1 MIKKVFVTII
11 LALLVGLIMAENVP
25 TAGKNKST
33 LSTDEL
39 KEAAAGCLAGAF
51 YTELNINNVRAR
63 INSGGDMWW
72 DLNTSAGR
80 GTAQYEIPKGSKK
93 TSMFA
98 GALWIGGIDVNG
110 QLKLAAQR
118 YRQVGVDFFPGPLSL
133 DGTAYISSD
142 ECTRWD
148 KIWTIYRKD
157 VDNFLLWWAEDSSN
171 ILSYDIPQYFFNYP
185 AHGDPTKG
193 QSLYIAP
200 FFDNNGDG
208 FYNPA
213 DGDYPYYD
221 IDNSLCKQNLP
232 TLETERG
239 YSYGG
244 IMADQVLKGDQTLF
258 WVFND
263 RGNIHTETQG
273 QQIGLEIRAQAFAFT
288 TNDEIN
294 NMTFYSFE
302 IINRSTYT
310 LYETYMSLWTDPDLG
325 FARDDYLGCDVERGL
340 GYCYNGLAVDGQG
353 QIEAYGDQPPAV
365 GIDFFQGPY
374 MDPDDLDNPKYYVYT
389 DEHGNVIQEQICDES
404 INGVNFGDGIID
416 NERFG
421 MRRFVYHN
429 NTTGVPE
436 YMTDPEFAIE
446 YYNFLKGIWK
456 DNTKMLYGGNAHAS
470 SGAYG
475 PECDFMFPGDTDP
488 CDWGTGGVPPNGDRY
503 WTEQTAGNLPNDRRF
518 MQSAGPFTLRPG
530 ALNYVTVGLP
540 WARATSGGPFAS
552 VELLRKVDDK
562 CQRLFENCFK
572 VLDGP
577 DAPDLVIQELN
588 RELILFITNKPTSNN
603 ANEDYAE
610 IDPSIVSPVGTPPDQ
625 RYDSVYRFQG
635 YQIYQVKDATVTAND
650 IHDAT
655 KARLVAQ
662 CDIKDSVSR
671 LINFYYNEDL
681 DAMMPVEEV
690 NGANEG
696 IKHSFRILEDQFAS
710 GDKRLV
716 NNKKYYYLAVAY
728 AFNEFKKYSHIP
740 GALGSIDGQP
750 LPYLMGRKNIQ
761 VYTAIPHITEP
772 ENGGTVINANYG
784 DGVEITRVEG
794 QGNGANILD
803 ITSESENNI
812 LANNYVTELKYKAG
826 RGPINVSVV
835 DPLNVVNARYT
846 LKFDN
851 TVSQTEL
858 INGNIGWTL
867 EVYNPSGNLIST
879 HNSQK
884 AINFNNEQL
893 FLDLGISIT
902 IEQCLYP
909 GNTDDATNG
918 FIEATMTYKDS
929 THRWLSGVPDE
940 EGSSPLNW
948 IRSGTLDNV
957 DNPEESD
964 YYGSGK
970 IWLDPQQYY
979 EKILG
984 GTWAPY
990 RLVSTYADHPI
1001 GGGMGSFIS
1010 FNDLSNLASVDLIIT
1025 PDKSKWTRCVVIE
1038 TCDDP
1043 TLAQGGA
1050 SKMTPRKATSVDKN
1064 GNPDPSYDYPT
1075 GMGWFPGYA
1084 INIETGERLN
1094 IIFGE
1099 DSWLAGDNGNDMIFN
1114 PTSRIMT
1121 NLGQLLL
1128 GGKHFVYIV
1137 GHNGDKTTTTDNYP
1151 PAYDGGKWIYEKLN
1165 DPNAVRKNRVW
1176 QNVLWV
1182 GIPLS
1187 VENEPW
1193 LDNDVRIRFR
1203 VKRPYDKFYSTPA
1216 SANNNPNP
1224 QNGNYPMYSFSTAN
1238 MVTVKGD
1245 LQTAKDALDLINVVP
1260 NPYYAW
1266 NSYETNQV
1274 DNRVR
1279 ITNLPSKCTISIYS
1293 TSGQLI
1299 RQYTKDDPEVTFLD
1313 WDLKNHAGIP
1323 ISGGLYLI
1331 HVKAPGVGEK
1341 VIKWFG
1347 ALRPIDLNAF

>member
-1 MIKKVFVTII
+1 MIKKVFVSIV
-11 LALLVGLIMAENVP
+11 LALFVGLVVGENVP
-25 TAGKNKST
+25 TAGINKRTMS
-33 LSTDEL
+33 SDEL

-51 YTELNINNVRAR
+51 YTELNINNVRTR

-72 DLNTSAGR
+72 DLQTAGGR

-118 YRQVGVDFFPGPLSL
+118 YRQIGVDFFPGPLST
-133 DGTAYISSD
+133 DGAAFIDAD

-157 VDNFLLWWAEDSSN
+157 VDQFLAWWTEDSAN
-171 ILSYDIPQYFFNYP
+171 ISSYPIPKYFFDYP

-193 QSLYIAP
+193 QSFYIAP
-200 FFDNNGDG
+200 FYDHNGDG
-208 FYNPA
+208 TYNPY

-221 IDNSLCKQNLP
+221 IDNSLCKQELP
-232 TLETERG
+232 TLETEMG
-239 YSYGG
+239 YVFGG

-273 QQIGLEIRAQAFAFT
+273 QQIGFEIRAQAFAFT

-325 FARDDYLGCDVERGL
+325 YAWDDYLGCDVERGL
-340 GYCYNGLAVDGQG
+340 GYCYNGKAVDGTG
-353 QIEAYGDQPPAV
+353 QIEAYGDQPPAI

-374 MDPDDLDNPKYYVYT
+374 MDPDGIDNPKYNIYT
-389 DEHGNVIQEQICDES
+389 DADGNTIYEQICDES
-404 INGVNFGDGIID
+404 INGVNFGDGIVD

-429 NTTGVPE
+429 NTGVPN
-436 YMTDPEFAIE
+436 YMTDPDIAIE

-456 DNTKMLYGGNAHAS
+456 DNTKMMYGGNAHIS

-488 CDWGTGGVPPNGDRY
+488 CDWGTGGLPPNGPKY
-503 WTEQTAGNLPNDRRF
+503 WTEETAGNLPHDRRF

-530 ALNYVTVGLP
+530 ALNYVTVGIP

-610 IDPSIVSPVGTPPDQ
+610 VDPSIVSPIGTPPDQ
-625 RYDSVYRFQG
+625 KYDSVYRFQG
-635 YQIYQVKDATVTAND
+635 YQIFQLKDATVTAND
-650 IHDAT
+650 LHDAT

-671 LINFYYNEDL
+671 LINFYYSEDL

-690 NGANEG
+690 NGQNEG
-696 IKHSFRILEDQFAS
+696 IKHSFRIVEDQFAS

-716 NNKKYYYLAVAY
+716 NNKKYYYMVVAY
-728 AFNEFKKYSHIP
+728 AYNEYKKYSHIP
-740 GALGSIDGQP
+740 GSAGSIDGQAK
-750 LPYLMGRKNIQ
+750 PYLMGRKNIQ

-772 ENGGTVINANYG
+772 ENSGTVIRANYG
-784 DGVEITRVEG
+784 DGVQITRIEG
-794 QGNGANILD
+794 QGNGGNILD
-803 ITSESENNI
+803 ILPESEKEI
-812 LANNYVTELKYKAG
+812 LANNFVQELKYKTG

-835 DPLNVVNARYT
+835 DPLNVIDARYI
-846 LKFDN
+846 LKFN
-851 TVSQTEL
+851 KNVSQSNL
-858 INGNIGWTL
+858 IKGNCDWEV
-867 EVYNPSGNLIST
+867 EVYSPDWSTLIGKF
-879 HNSQK
+879 NSQK
-884 AINFNNEQL
+884 VISNRNEQL

-909 GNTDDATNG
+909 GDENDPTNG
-918 FIEATMTYKDS
+918 FLEATMEYKDS
-929 THRWLSGVPDE
+929 TRRWLSGVPDE
-940 EGSSPLNW
+940 EGSSSLNW
-948 IRSGTLDNV
+948 IRSGTLHNV
-957 DNPEESD
+957 DDQSLND
-964 YYGSGK
+964 YDPSG
-970 IWLDPQQYY
+970 WLDPKQYY
-979 EKILG
+979 EKVLN

-990 RLVSTYADHPI
+990 RLVSSGANHPI
-1001 GGGMGSFIS
+1001 ASGMASYIS
-1010 FNDLSNLASVDLIIT
+1010 LNKLSNLASVDLVLT
-1025 PDKSKWTRCVVIE
+1025 PDKDKWTRCVVIE
-1038 TCDDP
+1038 TCDDIN
-1043 TLAQGGA
+1043 LAQGGA
-1050 SKMTPRKATSVDKN
+1050 AKMAPRKATSVDKN
-1064 GNPDPSYDYPT
+1064 GNPDPYYDKPT

-1084 INIETGERLN
+1084 INVETGERLN

-1099 DSWLAGDNGNDMIFN
+1099 DSWLAGENGRDMIFN
-1114 PTSRIMT
+1114 PTHRIMT
-1121 NLGQLLL
+1121 NLGELLL
-1128 GGKHFVYIV
+1128 GGKHFVYII
-1137 GHNGDKTTTTDNYP
+1137 GHIGDNDFQDNYP
-1151 PAYDGGKWIYEKLN
+1151 PAYDEGQWIYNKLN
-1165 DPNAVRKNRVW
+1165 STSLTDRRKVW
-1176 QNVLWV
+1176 NSALWV

-1187 VENEPW
+1187 VENENW
-1193 LDNDVRIRFR
+1193 LDNEVRLRFR
-1203 VKRPYDKFYSTPA
+1203 VKRPYDLYYSTPA
-1216 SANNNPNP
+1216 SANTNP
-1224 QNGNYPMYSFSTAN
+1224 QNDNRPMYSFSTEN
-1238 MVTVKGD
+1238 LTTIKGD

-1266 NSYETNQV
+1266 NAYEINQV

-1279 ITNLPSKCTISIYS
+1279 ITNLPEKCTVSIYS
-1293 TSGQLI
+1293 TNGQLI
-1299 RQYTKDDPEVTFLD
+1299 RRYTKDDPEITFVD

-1323 ISGGLYLI
+1323 IAGGLYII
-1331 HVKAPGVGEK
+1331 HVNAPGIGEK
-1341 VIKWFG
+1341 VVKWFG